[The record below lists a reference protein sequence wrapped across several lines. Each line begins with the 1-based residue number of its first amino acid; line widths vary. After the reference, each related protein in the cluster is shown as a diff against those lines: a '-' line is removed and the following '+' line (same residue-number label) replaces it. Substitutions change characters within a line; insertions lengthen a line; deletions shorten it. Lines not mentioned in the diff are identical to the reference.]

1 MSDKTDDYKKSKKK
15 SKKVV
20 YDDKTYD
27 MIIEKMKE
35 LKGRKRDIVI
45 KLGLIKPNDG
55 EKEYYNKPSWYN
67 KFKNKLKEV
76 ETD

>member
-35 LKGRKRDIVI
+35 LKGSKRDIVI
-45 KLGLIKPNDG
+45 KLGLIKPNED

>member
-27 MIIEKMKE
+27 MLIEKMKE

-45 KLGLIKPNDG
+45 KLGLIKPNED
-55 EKEYYNKPSWYN
+55 EKEFYNKPSWYN